1 MQKSNLNKV
10 KKLSHFKIN
19 NKSLINYVL
28 ILILL
33 LAFILI
39 NLSIF
44 QLLCIDGSSL
54 IWFKILP
61 FLNEKFQD
69 IIDSSFYSFID
80 NKDLYPTRD
89 REYINEVKEAIMR
102 KSPQV
107 LGKTKSTTNY
117 LYPHQLHI
125 NTKQFIRALWN
136 MNLMEYPDMYVETP
150 IVIHFDAYIEQPNVT
165 FIPLQ
170 SKLFVV
176 PEEPM
181 LAFFRLEN
189 NSTEPLYLTS
199 VYSVFPNE
207 VIPHVLKLQCFCYEN
222 VFLQPGESVNL
233 PILFSISDEL
243 LEVYKTKTNSINI
256 CIQYTL
262 LAKH

>member
-10 KKLSHFKIN
+10 KKLFLFKNI
-19 NKSLINYVL
+19 KTLINYLLVFV
-28 ILILL
+28 LL
-33 LAFILI
+33 LVFIMI

-54 IWFKILP
+54 ILFEIFP
-61 FLNEKFQD
+61 FFNDKLQT
-69 IIDSSFYSFID
+69 IIDSSIYSFID
-80 NKDLYPTRD
+80 NDFSNKQSNINYIEEINKAISKEKPTS
-89 REYINEVKEAIMR
+89 KPTMT
-102 KSPQV
+102 S
-107 LGKTKSTTNY
+107 SY
-117 LYPHQLHI
+117 LYPQQLQL
-125 NTKQFIRALWN
+125 NTKAFLRALWN
-136 MNLMEYPDMYVETP
+136 MNLMEYPNMHMETP
-150 IVIHFDAYIEQPNVT
+150 IVVHFDAFIESKNVL

-207 VIPHVLKLQCFCYEN
+207 VIPHVIKLQCFCYEN
-222 VFLQPGESVNL
+222 VFLQPGESINL
-233 PILFSISDEL
+233 PVLFSISEEL
-243 LEVYKTKTNSINI
+243 LDLYKTKTNSINI

-262 LAKH
+262 LAKN